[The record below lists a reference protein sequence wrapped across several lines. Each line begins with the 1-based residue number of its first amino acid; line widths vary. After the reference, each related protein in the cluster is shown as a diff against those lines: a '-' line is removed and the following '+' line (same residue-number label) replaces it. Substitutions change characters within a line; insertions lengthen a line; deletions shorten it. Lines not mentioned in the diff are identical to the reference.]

1 MKIEKL
7 TENKIRIIL
16 KKEDFK
22 DKEININKVLLE
34 EPESQK
40 LFLEILTRAEKE
52 VNFDT
57 TGHKLLIE
65 ADIQNSDTFIFTI
78 TKYLEKDTTNIHL
91 HKKILT
97 IRKKAQLFNTS
108 TLIYKFYNFED
119 FCEFCDSIHN
129 NHTLNIKNLY
139 KSAILYFFNNSYYL
153 VIDKI
158 NLSNGS
164 MLVLHTSLL
173 EFSNLEN
180 HTKNFKFKLK
190 EHGKIIMKSNAITT
204 GIKYFS
210 FRKNKE
216 NEP

>member
-158 NLSNGS
+158 NLSNSS

>member
-97 IRKKAQLFNTS
+97 IKKKAQLFNTS

-139 KSAILYFFNNSYYL
+139 KSAILYFFNNSY
-153 VIDKI
+153 
-158 NLSNGS
+158 
-164 MLVLHTSLL
+164 
-173 EFSNLEN
+173 
-180 HTKNFKFKLK
+180 
-190 EHGKIIMKSNAITT
+190 
-204 GIKYFS
+204 
-210 FRKNKE
+210 
-216 NEP
+216 